1 MWFLLQKLHSYGEA
15 LILRGTLAPISTAYS
30 KLSLLS
36 KTENYNTII
45 TMFYNIDFNIKIL
58 LL

>member
-1 MWFLLQKLHSYGEA
+1 MWFLVQKLHSYGES
-15 LILRGTLAPISTAYS
+15 LILRGALAPISIAYS

-36 KTENYNTII
+36 KTENYNIII